1 MKLFLIGFLGAGLG
15 LVAQAPQA
23 ALKIDG
29 RSTASHGAQPRNAVG
44 TAVLGFLE
52 GPGPSELSAILGIFG
67 AARIGPPVA
76 VPETVTQLYLS
87 ARQRY
92 ALVEQKS
99 GGPIAIWGL
108 DETVLTG
115 DAASNG
121 GLVAI
126 AGALPRPD
134 MVTFSPTGESVVLY
148 SRASGQLQVISG
160 MPEKPVIHKTPPLDS
175 PGTIAMIAVSDDAS
189 VLVTK
194 DAAGD
199 VRISTGGT
207 TWQPFY
213 GAYSPLAWA
222 FIPKTNDLII
232 SDSQEH
238 AVFLIER
245 AGSTN
250 ARLVLAEN
258 CSLDRLA
265 VTGDGQTLV
274 ALDSTRSILSAIDLK
289 SRISNLI
296 TPAQNPN
303 SLAILR
309 NGNTF
314 VASSRDANPT
324 LLKVSAGSG
333 VQTAAIHA
341 ATAPGGR

>member
-1 MKLFLIGFLGAGLG
+1 MKLFLIGFLGAGLA

-23 ALKIDG
+23 ALRIDG
-29 RSTASHGAQPRNAVG
+29 RSTASRGTQPRNAVG

-76 VPETVTQLYLS
+76 VPDTVARLYLS

-99 GGPIAIWGL
+99 GGPIAIWAL
-108 DETVLTG
+108 NEAVLTSDTG
-115 DAASNG
+115 SNG

-126 AGALPRPD
+126 AGALPHPD
-134 MVTFSPTGESVVLY
+134 MVTFSPTGESVALY
-148 SRASGQLQVISG
+148 ARASGQLQVISG
-160 MPEKPVIHKTPPLDS
+160 MPGKAVIHETPPLES
-175 PGTIAMIAVSDDAS
+175 AGTIAMIALSDDAS

-194 DAAGD
+194 DSAGD

-213 GAYSPLAWA
+213 GAYSPLAWT
-222 FIPKTNDLII
+222 FVPKTSDLII

-245 AGSTN
+245 TGSTTV
-250 ARLVLAEN
+250 RVVLAEN
-258 CSLDRLA
+258 CSSDRLA
-265 VTGDGQTLV
+265 ITGDGQTLV
-274 ALDSTRSILSAIDLK
+274 ALDSRRGILSAIDLK
-289 SRISNLI
+289 SRTSNAI
-296 TPAQNPN
+296 TPAPNLN

-314 VASSRDANPT
+314 LASSGDASAT
-324 LLKVSAGSG
+324 LLKISAGSG
-333 VQTAAIHA
+333 VQMAPIHA
-341 ATAPGGR
+341 ATASGGR